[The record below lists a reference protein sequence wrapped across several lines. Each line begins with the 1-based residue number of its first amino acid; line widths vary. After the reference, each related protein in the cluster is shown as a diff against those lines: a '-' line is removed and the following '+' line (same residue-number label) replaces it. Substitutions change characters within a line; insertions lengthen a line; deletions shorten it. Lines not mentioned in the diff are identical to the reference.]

1 MAPWFLIGLIT
12 PTLAS
17 IGNFIDKFLI
27 ERYLV
32 RDASVWVLS
41 LYSALISVIVAPVL
55 LFFAPNAFHIPLAN
69 IGVLMFAGM
78 IEMLSVFLYLS
89 ALRDEETSTVV
100 PLFQTI
106 PIFSFVLGFVI
117 LGETLGL
124 GQILAGLGVIV
135 GSVILTLELEQ
146 GKRAIKWVPLLLML
160 SSSFCFAFYDA
171 LFKWSAIQETFW
183 VSLFWQHVGAAVLGL
198 AVFVL
203 VRAHRRA
210 FLSSIHVNGK
220 WVFGLNAFN
229 EVLNV
234 VGTGVY
240 SYVLLLAPIAI
251 VATVTSYQPI
261 FVFIIGLMLTLFFPK
276 LIQEKIALRQLLQK
290 GAAIAVIVAC
300 SLYLVIA
307 V

>member
-41 LYSALISVIVAPVL
+41 LYSALISVIVAPIL

-135 GSVILTLELEQ
+135 GSIILTLELEQ

-210 FLSSIHVNGK
+210 FLSSIRVNGK
-220 WVFGLNAFN
+220 WVFGLNTFN

-234 VGTGVY
+234 VGT
-240 SYVLLLAPIAI
+240 IAI

-261 FVFIIGLMLTLFFPK
+261 FVFIIGLAFTLFFPK
-276 LIQEKIALRQLLQK
+276 LLQENIAPRRLFQK
-290 GAAIAVIVAC
+290 VIAIAIIVCC
-300 SLYLVIA
+300 SLYLA
-307 V
+307 TTT